1 MGKVEKVLRWLWE
14 NSGRWAGLVAGP
26 PGSGKTTFIRALLR
40 VKRDSALLI
49 RTKECD
55 DEKAIAIEEKVVLQ
69 HIASALHF
77 TAERSI
83 MPAIDRL
90 TLYVNGSIESLIST
104 VESKFK
110 PDIAEWI
117 KSRLEMIM
125 KLKQNDKIFI
135 PTCLQN
141 YDEPYRRLTLG
152 LLYAVRPKIP
162 LPIILDDSFAF
173 IINESYAQ
181 AFVAMMRPYL
191 LTINAYPD
199 SRMLLSHSPV
209 VLTPARIPATSR
221 PPLTP
226 LTRGAQTPG
235 SGKIHRLVERDQYVI
250 LFNGTIEKVKFKDIA
265 NLAQS

>member
-1 MGKVEKVLRWLWE
+1 
-14 NSGRWAGLVAGP
+14 VAGP

-40 VKRDSALLI
+40 IKRDSALLI

-141 YDEPYRRLTLG
+141 YDEPYRRLALG

-191 LTINAYPD
+191 LAINAYPD

-209 VLTPARIPATSR
+209 VLTPAPNPPTSR
-221 PPLTP
+221 PPHTPEVLTP
-226 LTRGAQTPG
+226 AQTSAFPRPSPTLPAWGAQTPG